1 MIKDNDELKQ
11 LFIDQ
16 LKKTPVIQLVCG
28 KLNVSRASYYR
39 WREQDPEFA
48 KESEA
53 ALIEGRAVM
62 SDVAETQLLN
72 AINNQSL
79 PAIFFYLKNH
89 SAIYSPKLQLSG
101 KLEIK
106 EKPISPEQ
114 MATIRKAV
122 ELSGIK
128 FINDNPQSY
137 DTNNTQPESK

>member
-1 MIKDNDELKQ
+1 MIKDNDELKKHF
-11 LFIDQ
+11 LEQ

-28 KLNVSRASYYR
+28 KLNVSRASFYR
-39 WREQDPEFA
+39 WREQDPEFD

-79 PAIFFYLKNH
+79 PAILFYLKSH

-101 KLEIK
+101 KLDIK

-114 MATIRKAV
+114 MAIIRKAV